1 MADPEPPAPRL
12 ASLDALRGFDMFWIL
27 GGGSIHSAMKTLGDS
42 RAVNVIADQLDHA
55 AWEGFHFYDLVF
67 PMFVFIAGV
76 SLALS
81 LPRKAAQHGRAAT
94 ARGLVIR
101 AVILF
106 AIGVLY
112 SGGISRGLDGVRW
125 LGVLQRIALASLG
138 AGLLSLWLGARS
150 LAATCVALL
159 LGYWALLAFVPAPG
173 RIPGD
178 LREGHNIVNWFDA
191 QYLPGRKYDGDHD
204 PEGILSTLPAIANC
218 LLGVLAGIFLR
229 STRTEGSRKSLLLVA
244 GGAALLA
251 LGLLWSVPFPMIKKL
266 WTSSFV
272 LFACGCSAILLGAFH
287 QIIEVRNIRA
297 WAAPFIWIGLNP
309 ITIYL
314 AANIADFN
322 RLADRVVGSK
332 PGLLHAAVATGI
344 GVLLAW
350 WLHRRRIYLR
360 V

>member
-1 MADPEPPAPRL
+1 MAEPASPAPRL

-27 GGGSIHSAMKTLGDS
+27 GGGSIHGAMKTLGDS
-42 RAVNVIADQLDHA
+42 RAVNVISDQLDHA
-55 AWEGFHFYDLVF
+55 AWDGFHFYDLVF

-81 LPRKAAQHGRAAT
+81 LPRKAALYGRPAT
-94 ARGLVIR
+94 ARGLVVR

-112 SGGISRGLDGVRW
+112 SGGISRGLDEVRW

-138 AGLLSLWLGARS
+138 AGLLSLWLGARA
-150 LAATCVALL
+150 LAAACVALL

-173 RIPGD
+173 GVAGD
-178 LREGHNIVNWFDA
+178 LREGHNVVNWFDA
-191 QYLPGRKYDGDHD
+191 HFLPGRKYDGDHD
-204 PEGILSTLPAIANC
+204 PEGILSTLPAIANG
-218 LLGVLAGIFLR
+218 LLGVLTGIFLR
-229 STRTEGSRKSLLLVA
+229 TARMGGARKSLLLVA
-244 GGAALLA
+244 GGTALLA
-251 LGLLWSVPFPMIKKL
+251 LGLVWSVPFPMIKKL

-287 QIIEVRNIRA
+287 QIIEVRNFRA

-309 ITIYL
+309 IAIYL
-314 AANIADFN
+314 AANIANFDH
-322 RLADRVVGSK
+322 LADRFVGPT
-332 PGLLHAAVATGI
+332 PGLLHAAVATGL

-350 WLHRRRIYLR
+350 WLQRRRIFLR
-360 V
+360 A